1 MCTAVEETNIEAI
14 LAVMNT
20 TELVVKIRS
29 EKIQVRTGFQPM
41 TFRYR
46 CNAPP
51 TELTG

>member
-14 LAVMNT
+14 LTVMNT
-20 TELVVKIRS
+20 TEQIVKIRP

-41 TFRYR
+41 TFRYQ
-46 CNAPP
+46 CNALP

>member
-14 LAVMNT
+14 RAVTNT
-20 TELVVKIRS
+20 TELVVKIRP
-29 EKIQVRTGFQPM
+29 EKIQVLTGFQPM

-46 CNAPP
+46 CNALP